1 MVLPTMYQPATPL
14 KGCPYCAFG
23 CVAGGAGAGA
33 GQDQGGRAADAQ
45 QQRRREAFVAH
56 LSRCLKAV
64 GLAIKLD
71 KIAKG

>member
-1 MVLPTMYQPATPL
+1 MAGSPL
-14 KGCPYCAFG
+14 KGCSYCAFG
-23 CVAGGAGAGA
+23 RVAGDAGADA
-33 GQDQGGRAADAQ
+33 GQEQGGRAVSAQ

-64 GLAIKLD
+64 GLAGKLD